1 MLGRSVIAW
10 SQHPVHG
17 VGRVGPLG
25 VRSAS
30 PRAGGLPARWAF
42 LEDYEQRWHKKA
54 LGWVV
59 RASAELEVTYK
70 WCRLTGSGVGSPGA
84 LDLSPAAACSTCGT
98 HLCLCWTGLAAYRHG
113 HSRAVLQEGC
123 LLPVLFNLSKKKRGS
138 KYGGELEK
146 DRYSLSDVWQ
156 FKRNFIYLM
165 WKAERFGERFHFAE
179 RKFNLKREFWLN
191 ISNFNER
198 QDFSVSPFMG
208 QDSEMDHERSKQ
220 RR

>member
-1 MLGRSVIAW
+1 M
-10 SQHPVHG
+10 
-17 VGRVGPLG
+17 PLPG
-25 VRSAS
+25 LV
-30 PRAGGLPARWAF
+30 GLPARWAFIWF

-54 LGWVV
+54 LVWVV

-84 LDLSPAAACSTCGT
+84 LDLSRAAACSTCGT
-98 HLCLCWTGLAAYRHG
+98 HLRLCWAGLVVYRHC
-113 HSRAVLQEGC
+113 HSRAVLQEGW
-123 LLPVLFNLSKKKRGS
+123 LSAACAFQLQQKKKRGGS

-146 DRYSLSDVWQ
+146 DRYSLSDVCQ

-165 WKAERFGERFHFAE
+165 QKAERFGERFHFTE
-179 RKFNLKREFWLN
+179 RKFNLKREFWPN

-208 QDSEMDHERSKQ
+208 QDSEMDHERSK
-220 RR
+220 RRR

>member
-25 VRSAS
+25 ARSAS

-84 LDLSPAAACSTCGT
+84 LDLSP
-98 HLCLCWTGLAAYRHG
+98 LLLAAPVGLISAFVGLGWQRTG
-113 HSRAVLQEGC
+113 TATPGLCCRRGGC
-123 LLPVLFNLSKKKRGS
+123 LLPVLFNFSKKK
-138 KYGGELEK
+138 
-146 DRYSLSDVWQ
+146 
-156 FKRNFIYLM
+156 KRIKM
-165 WKAERFGERFHFAE
+165 W
-179 RKFNLKREFWLN
+179 W
-191 ISNFNER
+191 
-198 QDFSVSPFMG
+198 
-208 QDSEMDHERSKQ
+208 
-220 RR
+220 